1 MTVRYVPDMVLLR
14 STTWP
19 GGPQVPHDLDP
30 SDPGSIRGR
39 GLAWLAGVW
48 GRAEVRDAVEAASPD
63 LAGQVTRL
71 LRPGTRPG
79 DKDLRRTV
87 VAVAAYMLRWQRR
100 VTPFGLFAGVMPVTV
115 GPASAALD
123 AGGQAV
129 ARADSDWT
137 AALAAALNRDPD
149 LRPHL
154 AVTASNLA
162 VVRDGRLVIARRPPP
177 GAAVLG
183 PAEEASVRW
192 TRPVRAA
199 VEAAQSP
206 VVVAVLEGKLE
217 AQFPEALPGS
227 IAAVINGLIAGGF
240 LVTSL
245 HPPQTAADPL
255 AWLIGALRD
264 AGAGQVPGRLLA
276 DLEEIAALISAHNEA
291 PPSQA
296 PTLRGLAA
304 SRMRELA
311 PAAQLLQVDVRLTG
325 SASLPQAVLEEAAA
339 AATVLLRLSTRPWGT
354 PGWTDYHQ
362 RFRRRYGP
370 GALVPL
376 RELTSDA
383 GLGFPDGFAGG
394 PPQRPAW
401 RMLTDRD
408 AAFLALVQQAV
419 LAGQQEIRLG
429 TSDIKALTTGDHRD
443 AVLPERAEIGVCLRA
458 ASAEDIDA
466 GRFTLRLAATPRTP
480 TSMAGRFTHLLPA
493 EETRRLAPE
502 DGPDTL
508 AVQLSFP
515 PRSPHAENVT
525 RARPLTRAVLPLG
538 EHPPEPETEAGTMTV
553 GIDDL
558 AVMCDGAQLYLVHAP
573 TGRRAVPLIPH
584 ALDVKVR
591 TPPLARFIAEVASAR
606 SAFWGPF
613 DYGAARALP
622 YIPRI
627 RHGRTILAPARWR
640 LQSADALHGQD
651 PGGGAAGRLAAWRRA
666 WRVPARVIMHDDEN
680 RLPLDL
686 DQPLDRA
693 LLLARL
699 ARRDVTE
706 LWEDDPPEASGWA
719 GGRPAE
725 LLVTLTL
732 ADGQERPL
740 PATAPPGRVHRPGG
754 SSVVYARITG
764 NPARF
769 DAILTGHLPALMGR
783 IGAVTGRW
791 WIRRHRDMV
800 HTWEPQHLALLIRL
814 SDPGEFGAVA
824 RELAGLAEELAA
836 AGLPGDLSLASYAE
850 HPGRYGE
857 GPAMAA
863 AEKVFAADTL
873 AAIAQVTAAS
883 ASGITGQ
890 ALAAASMAAVAA
902 AFAAD
907 EQAGYRA
914 LTRCLDQG
922 AGPLDRG
929 VREDACRLADPADG
943 HAALRA
949 LPGGQDV
956 AAAWTSRDQALAAY
970 YDALAAQRNPGTAL
984 RTLLHEHHM
993 RALGIDPDLERETGR
1008 HARAAALRRLA
1019 LGTRT

>member
-1 MTVRYVPDMVLLR
+1 MTVRYAPGMVLLR

-30 SDPGSIRGR
+30 SDPGSVRGR
-39 GLAWLAGVW
+39 GLAWLADAW
-48 GRAEVRDAVEAASPD
+48 GLAEVRDAVEAASPD
-63 LAGQVTRL
+63 LASQVTRL
-71 LRPGTRPG
+71 LRPGTRPA

-87 VAVAAYMLRWQRR
+87 VAVATYMLRWQRR

-129 ARADSDWT
+129 TRADSGWT
-137 AALAAALNRDPD
+137 AALAAALDREPG

-162 VVRDGRLVIARRPPP
+162 VVRDGRLVIARRTPPE
-177 GAAVLG
+177 AVVLG

-192 TRPVRAA
+192 TKPVRAA
-199 VEAAQSP
+199 IEAAQSP
-206 VVVAVLEGKLE
+206 VGVAVLEYKLE
-217 AQFPEALPGS
+217 TQFPEAPPGS
-227 IAAVINGLIAGGF
+227 ISAVINGLIDGGF

-255 AWLIGALRD
+255 AHLTGALRD
-264 AGAGQVPGRLLA
+264 AGTGQVPGRLLA
-276 DLEEIAALISAHNEA
+276 ELEEIAALINTHNQA
-291 PPSQA
+291 QPSQA
-296 PTLRGLAA
+296 PALRGLAA

-311 PAAQLLQVDVRLTG
+311 PAAQPLQVDVRLTG
-325 SASLPQAVLEEAAA
+325 SVSLPQAVMEEAAA
-339 AATVLLRLSTRPWGT
+339 AATVLLRLSTRQWGV

-370 GALVPL
+370 GALVPV

-408 AAFLALVQQAV
+408 TAFLALVQKAV

-429 TSDIKALTTGDHRD
+429 TSDIEALTTGDHRD
-443 AVLPERAEIGVCLRA
+443 AVMPERAEIGVCLRA
-458 ASAEDIDA
+458 ASADDVNA
-466 GRFTLRLAATPRTP
+466 GRFTLRLTATPRTP
-480 TSMAGRFTHLLPA
+480 TSMAGRFTHLLPS
-493 EETRRLAPE
+493 EEHRRIAPE
-502 DGPDTL
+502 DSPDTL
-508 AVQLSFP
+508 AIQLSFP

-538 EHPPEPETEAGTMTV
+538 EHPPEPEAGTMTA

-558 AVMCDGAQLYLVHAP
+558 AVTCDGAQMYLVHAP
-573 TGRRAVPLIPH
+573 TGRRVILLIPH
-584 ALDVKVR
+584 ALDVKAR

-622 YIPRI
+622 YIPRL
-627 RHGRTILAPARWR
+627 RHGRTVLAPARWR
-640 LQSADALHGQD
+640 LRSGDVLRGQD
-651 PGGGAAGRLAAWRRA
+651 PDGGATARLAAWRQA
-666 WRVPARVIMHDDEN
+666 WRVPARVIMHDDEH

-686 DQPLDRA
+686 GQPLDRA

-706 LWEDDPPEASGWA
+706 LWEDDPPEAAGWA

-732 ADGQERPL
+732 AGGQERPL
-740 PATAPPGRVHRPGG
+740 PATVPPGRVHRPGG
-754 SSVVYARITG
+754 SPVVCARITG

-769 DAILTGHLPALMGR
+769 DAILTGHLPGLMER
-783 IGAVTGRW
+783 IEAVTERW

-814 SDPGEFGAVA
+814 RDPGEFGAVA

-836 AGLPGDLSLASYAE
+836 AGLAGDLSLASYAE

-863 AEKVFAADTL
+863 AEEVFAADTL
-873 AAIAQVTAAS
+873 AAIAQITAAR
-883 ASGITGQ
+883 ASGTGGQ
-890 ALAAASMAAVAA
+890 ALAAASMAAIAA
-902 AFAAD
+902 AFAAGR
-907 EQAGYRA
+907 QAGYRA

-956 AAAWTSRDQALAAY
+956 ADAWKHRDQALAAY
-970 YDALAAQRNPGTAL
+970 YEALAAQRDPGTAL

-993 RALGIDPDLERETGR
+993 RALGIDPDLERQTGR

-1019 LGTRT
+1019 LDTRS

>member
-1 MTVRYVPDMVLLR
+1 MTVRYAPGMVLLR

-30 SDPGSIRGR
+30 SDPGSVRSR
-39 GLAWLAGVW
+39 GLAWLAGAW
-48 GRAEVRDAVEAASPD
+48 GQAEVRDAVETASPD
-63 LAGQVTRL
+63 LASQVTRL
-71 LRPGTRPG
+71 LRPGTRPA

-87 VAVAAYMLRWQRR
+87 MAVAAYMLRWQRR

-137 AALAAALNRDPD
+137 AALAAALDRDPD
-149 LRPHL
+149 LRLHL
-154 AVTASNLA
+154 AVTVSNLA
-162 VVRDGRLVIARRPPP
+162 VVRDGRLVIARRTPP

-206 VVVAVLEGKLE
+206 VGVAVLEGKLE
-217 AQFPEALPGS
+217 AQFPEAPPGS
-227 IAAVINGLIAGGF
+227 VSAVIDGLIDAGF

-245 HPPQTAADPL
+245 YPPQTAADPL
-255 AWLIGALRD
+255 AHLTGALRD

-276 DLEEIAALISAHNEA
+276 ELEEIAALISAHNQA

-296 PTLRGLAA
+296 PALRGLAA

-311 PAAQLLQVDVRLTG
+311 PAAQPLQVDVRLTG

-339 AATVLLRLSTRPWGT
+339 AATVLLRLSARPWGV

-362 RFRRRYGP
+362 RFRRRYGL
-370 GALVPL
+370 GALVPV

-383 GLGFPDGFAGG
+383 GLGYPDGFAGG
-394 PPQRPAW
+394 PGQRPAW

-408 AAFLALVQQAV
+408 AAFLALVQKAV

-429 TSDIKALTTGDHRD
+429 TSDIEALTTGDHRD

-466 GRFTLRLAATPRTP
+466 GRFTLRLTATPRTP
-480 TSMAGRFTHLLPA
+480 TSMAGRFTHLLPG
-493 EETRRLAPE
+493 EEHRRLAPQ
-502 DGPDTL
+502 DSLDTL

-538 EHPPEPETEAGTMTV
+538 EHPPEPEAGTMTV

-558 AVMCDGAQLYLVHAP
+558 AVTCDGAQMYLVHAP

-584 ALDVKVR
+584 ALDVKAR

-622 YIPRI
+622 YIPRL

-640 LQSADALHGQD
+640 LPSGDVLCGQD
-651 PGGGAAGRLAAWRRA
+651 PDGGAAARLAAWRQA
-666 WRVPARVIMHDDEN
+666 WRVPARVIMHDDEH

-686 DQPLDRA
+686 GQPLDRA

-699 ARRDVTE
+699 ARHDVTE

-732 ADGQERPL
+732 TGQERPL

-754 SSVVYARITG
+754 SPVVCARITG
-764 NPARF
+764 NPLRF
-769 DAILTGHLPALMGR
+769 DAILTGHLPALMDR
-783 IGAVTGRW
+783 IEAVTGRW
-791 WIRRHRDMV
+791 WIRRHRDMM

-814 SDPGEFGAVA
+814 RDPCEFGAVA

-863 AEKVFAADTL
+863 AEEVFATDTL
-873 AAIAQVTAAS
+873 AAIAQITAAS
-883 ASGITGQ
+883 ASDAAGQ
-890 ALAAASMAAVAA
+890 ALTAASMTSIAA
-902 AFAAD
+902 AFAANQ
-907 EQAGYRA
+907 QAGYRA

-922 AGPLDRG
+922 SGPLDRS
-929 VREDACRLADPADG
+929 VREDACRLANPADG

-949 LPGGQDV
+949 LPGGQNIADT
-956 AAAWTSRDQALAAY
+956 WRRRDTALAAY
-970 YDALAAQRNPGTAL
+970 HATLASQRKPGTVL

-993 RALGIDPDLERETGR
+993 RALGIDPDLERQTGR

-1019 LGTRT
+1019 LDPRS